1 MSIIGIVCEYNP
13 FHTGH
18 LLHINETKRALGDD
32 STVVCVMSGDYV
44 QRGEPALYSKFARA
58 KAACL
63 CGADLVVELPLPWA
77 LASAEGFAL
86 GAVSILSALGAQYIS
101 FGSEEGAVEPLEEIA
116 KALLDE
122 TVISEIKELMAAKSN
137 TSFASARQCVLERRM
152 GEKAAAIEKPNNILG
167 IEYIKAIYSLGAS
180 IKPFTIK
187 RIGSEHDGEGS
198 DEVKSASELRK
209 MIRKGEDAGRFIP
222 PQALSVYKNEHEAG
236 KVIDEELFE
245 IALLSR
251 LRALSREDYG
261 ILPDAADGLGN
272 KLWKAA
278 HTEASLDEILT
289 SVKSRRYALSRI
301 RRMCVCAA
309 LGINA
314 QMAKKLPGYGR
325 ILASNEKG
333 FALLRQMVQKEDFS
347 VITKPA
353 SANNLSFTERLVFE
367 LGAAAHDLYSLAYPS
382 KSRRICGTDWKTSP
396 FVVKND

>member
-122 TVISEIKELMAAKSN
+122 AVISEIKELMAAKSN

-152 GEKAAAIEKPNNILG
+152 GEKAAA
-167 IEYIKAIYSLGAS
+167 
-180 IKPFTIK
+180 T
-187 RIGSEHDGEGS
+187 
-198 DEVKSASELRK
+198 
-209 MIRKGEDAGRFIP
+209 
-222 PQALSVYKNEHEAG
+222 
-236 KVIDEELFE
+236 
-245 IALLSR
+245 
-251 LRALSREDYG
+251 
-261 ILPDAADGLGN
+261 
-272 KLWKAA
+272 
-278 HTEASLDEILT
+278 
-289 SVKSRRYALSRI
+289 
-301 RRMCVCAA
+301 
-309 LGINA
+309 
-314 QMAKKLPGYGR
+314 
-325 ILASNEKG
+325 
-333 FALLRQMVQKEDFS
+333 FS
-347 VITKPA
+347 GV
-353 SANNLSFTERLVFE
+353 
-367 LGAAAHDLYSLAYPS
+367 
-382 KSRRICGTDWKTSP
+382 
-396 FVVKND
+396 